1 MRSREEAIAQL
12 TAAELVSLHEGRLR
26 TTRRWQGALAR
37 AAARLYA
44 EGAPWKDLR
53 LPIVETLVE
62 VLSVDDDTLVA
73 CVEVMLGVEV
83 DELGRG
89 LLRPAET
96 DPR

>member
-12 TAAELVSLHEGRLR
+12 TAAELVALVEGRAR

-44 EGAPWKDLR
+44 EGAPWRDLR
-53 LPIVETLVE
+53 LPIAAALVE
-62 VLSVDDDTLVA
+62 LLDADDDTLVA
-73 CVEVMLGVEV
+73 CVDALVALELE
-83 DELGRG
+83 ELGRG
-89 LLRPAET
+89 LRAAGP